1 MFKKI
6 LVAFDGSVHAVKA
19 LKIAADLCRRYGATL
34 SVATAVNLPEL
45 PDSVERGGENERASF
60 HSDLERAAQIANQEG
75 VAVVTHLLRGTV
87 ANTLQR
93 FAADNQFDLV
103 LVGARG
109 RKAVQRFLM
118 GSVSTHLVTSLEC
131 PVMVV
136 KEKNT

>member
-1 MFKKI
+1 MFKRI
-6 LVAFDGSVHAVKA
+6 LVAFDGSPHAVKA
-19 LKIAADLCRRYGATL
+19 LRIAADLCKRYGASL

-45 PDSVERGGENERASF
+45 PDGGNAEGAPF
-60 HSDLERAAQIANQEG
+60 HGDLERAAQIAAQEG

-93 FAADNQFDLV
+93 FAEENGFDLV

-109 RKAVQRFLM
+109 RNAVQRFLM
-118 GSVSTHLVTSLEC
+118 GSVSTHLVTNLEC

-136 KEKNT
+136 KEKSS